1 MTHLDVGRTGLAF
14 GIFFGGLHAVW
25 AGVVAAGWGQPLLD
39 LIFTLHFIEPPFR
52 VAAFRLET
60 AALLVG
66 LTFSI
71 GGLSGMAFAAG
82 WNLLA
87 RRRP

>member
-1 MTHLDVGRTGLAF
+1 MTHLDVSRTGLAL
-14 GIFFGGLHAVW
+14 GIFMGSLHTVW
-25 AGVVAAGWGQPLLD
+25 VAVVALGWGQMLLD

-66 LTFSI
+66 LTVSI
-71 GGLSGMAFAAG
+71 GGLSGMAFAAA
-82 WNLLA
+82 WNALA
-87 RRRP
+87 RPRP